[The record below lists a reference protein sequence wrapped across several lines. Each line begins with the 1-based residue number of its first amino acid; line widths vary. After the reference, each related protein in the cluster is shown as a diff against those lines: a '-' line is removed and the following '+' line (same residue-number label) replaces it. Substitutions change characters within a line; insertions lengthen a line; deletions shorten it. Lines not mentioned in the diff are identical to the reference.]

1 MGSVSD
7 LQGFIKIVIPDELYD
22 SISVKTLPVRPT
34 MTCQQVGKYQYQPII
49 LIQNTLPSYRQFDW
63 SIHTGLLHPP
73 FYKPTNTK

>member
-49 LIQNTLPSYRQFDW
+49 LSSNRKVDGSRL
-63 SIHTGLLHPP
+63 TGSNQACHS
-73 FYKPTNTK
+73 